1 MYRNEMKE
9 LATVRTDI
17 LVRRWDADATAYA
30 RNRLGWE
37 PDAVDFDF
45 LGIKPYSSTFDHDCN
60 LIVHAGWAALL
71 GGIAGTSIGTKFSNT
86 AGRVGVGT
94 SSTAATAADV
104 QLGGDTGGSSTTSYY
119 QLVSGTPTIT
129 TSTAPATLVFAATF
143 GSGNANFAWNE
154 FGIDNGTA
162 SSVTTTST
170 GYVFINH
177 GISAQGTKASGQTW
191 NITATLNFGFPSGS
205 GTVN

>member
-1 MYRNEMKE
+1 MQE

-17 LVRRWDADATAYA
+17 LVRRWDAAQTSWATQC
-30 RNRLGWE
+30 LGRE
-37 PDAVDFDF
+37 PIALDFDA
-45 LGIKPYSSTFDHDCN
+45 LGIKPYSETEHIDAN

-104 QLGGDTGGSSTTSYY
+104 QLGGDTGSGSTTSYY
-119 QLVSGTPTIT
+119 QLVSAAPTIT
-129 TSTAPATLVFAATF
+129 TNVAPATLVFSATY
-143 GSGNANFAWNE
+143 GTGVANFAWNE

-162 SSVTTTST
+162 SSVTTVSS

-191 NITATLNFGFPSGS
+191 NITATLNFGYPSGA

>member
-1 MYRNEMKE
+1 MQEFSN
-9 LATVRTDI
+9 VRTDI
-17 LVRRWDADATAYA
+17 TVRRWDAESTLWVAERVGPNPKAHHFDM
-30 RNRLGWE
+30 LG
-37 PDAVDFDF
+37 V
-45 LGIKPYSSTFDHDCN
+45 KPYLTTTELDCN

-71 GGIAGTSIGTKFSNT
+71 GGIAGTTITNKFDST
-86 AGRVGVGT
+86 HGRIGVGT

-119 QLVSGTPTIT
+119 QLCGAAPTIT
-129 TSTAPATLVFAATF
+129 TTTAPATLVFTASF
-143 GSGNANFAWNE
+143 GSGVANFAWNE
-154 FGIDNGTA
+154 FGIDNYTA

-170 GYVFINH
+170 SSIFINH

-191 NITATLNFGFPSGS
+191 NMTATLNFGFPSGA